1 MSGPK
6 YFWQLYQFVKSKTL
20 GVTVLR
26 KKKRRNRY
34 HTQLQ
39 DSNVNNTEMHVTQR
53 SYHFHAAQPNHPC
66 QP

>member
-26 KKKRRNRY
+26 KKKGGTGTT
-34 HTQLQ
+34 H
-39 DSNVNNTEMHVTQR
+39 
-53 SYHFHAAQPNHPC
+53 SYRIQM
-66 QP
+66 